1 MIHSAVKTPPPG
13 SSGSAARTPN
23 NASAAAHPGQQQR
36 ATPYSNTHTPIAS
49 AKRPRASLGGQR
61 SASLARIT
69 PARERMRISS
79 RQSMSARDLGAGAG
93 TGAGTGGSGASRTLA
108 SGTLGQG
115 EAVTANLSD
124 ESQG

>member
-1 MIHSAVKTPPPG
+1 
-13 SSGSAARTPN
+13 
-23 NASAAAHPGQQQR
+23 
-36 ATPYSNTHTPIAS
+36 
-49 AKRPRASLGGQR
+49 
-61 SASLARIT
+61 
-69 PARERMRISS
+69 MRISS

-93 TGAGTGGSGASRTLA
+93 TGTGTGTGGSGASRTLA

>member
-1 MIHSAVKTPPPG
+1 
-13 SSGSAARTPN
+13 
-23 NASAAAHPGQQQR
+23 
-36 ATPYSNTHTPIAS
+36 
-49 AKRPRASLGGQR
+49 
-61 SASLARIT
+61 
-69 PARERMRISS
+69 MRISS

-93 TGAGTGGSGASRTLA
+93 TGTGTGTGTGGSGASRTLA